1 MKHTALVLALGTL
14 TAAAACKKDTQT
26 VTPDDGATTATTP
39 DVEGSEDTGDEPSEP
54 AEPDVPQ
61 EPDPPEIKAGAHQY
75 LLGHYQEA
83 IDLLTPLYGDLRERS
98 QYRASGLAGG
108 WLALAHAQIVFENGQ
123 AAADHSVAM
132 AEQTKDPEVKA
143 VAYLASGAIKLGSED
158 YTGAKADFAT
168 AAEASPKT
176 TAGALANI
184 LRAEALIGSAFGS
197 GASDTVEN
205 PADLE
210 TAKKAYAD
218 AKATADSG
226 VETDLLSGRVE
237 EGLAAIARYQRNKPG
252 ICEHSIAAVAH
263 LKKAGASEFLVEGP
277 AQMAST
283 FKCDLPK

>member
-1 MKHTALVLALGTL
+1 MKTTALVLALGTAVAL
-14 TAAAACKKDTQT
+14 SACKNDKPTTPPDASTTAA
-26 VTPDDGATTATTP
+26 TPDGETGD
-39 DVEGSEDTGDEPSEP
+39 DTGEQPDEEP
-54 AEPDVPQ
+54 PVPDVPQ
-61 EPDPPEIKAGAHQY
+61 EPDPAEIKAGAHQY

-83 IDLLTPLYGDLRERS
+83 IDLLTPVYADLKERS

-123 AAADHSVAM
+123 GPSDHAVEM
-132 AEQTKDPEVKA
+132 ATQTKDPEVAA
-143 VAYLASGAIKLGSED
+143 VAYLAAGAIKLGAED
-158 YTGAKADFAT
+158 YAGAKADFAT

-176 TAGALANI
+176 AAGALANI

-197 GASDTVEN
+197 GASDKVEN

-252 ICEHSIAAVAH
+252 ICEHSVAAVNH
-263 LKKAGASEFLVEGP
+263 LKKAGASDFLVEGP
-277 AQMAST
+277 YRMASD